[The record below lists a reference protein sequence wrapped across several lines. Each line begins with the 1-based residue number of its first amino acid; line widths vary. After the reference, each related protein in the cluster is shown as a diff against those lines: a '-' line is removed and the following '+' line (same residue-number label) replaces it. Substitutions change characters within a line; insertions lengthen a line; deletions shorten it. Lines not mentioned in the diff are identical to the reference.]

1 MKAPSGR
8 NGAECSSR
16 GQPLLIVCNRLLQV
30 FHHSV
35 GARLAAHPSGGSSHP
50 HERRLRA
57 PGSHLRPPTSRS
69 AQYNGPDCRDFSGL
83 TTKIS
88 NQSILGL
95 SSRENERRQMEGQ
108 MTNIASPVKAVAT
121 VRKGFFFLKLHIF
134 CICYVLQHKLISHM
148 HKLARS

>member
-1 MKAPSGR
+1 MTAPSGR
-8 NGAECSSR
+8 DGAECSSR
-16 GQPLLIVCNRLLQV
+16 GQPSLIVCNRLLQV

-57 PGSHLRPPTSRS
+57 SGSHLRPPTS
-69 AQYNGPDCRDFSGL
+69 QYNGPDRADFSAL

-88 NQSILGL
+88 NQFVLGL
-95 SSRENERRQMEGQ
+95 SSHESERRQMGGQ
-108 MTNIASPVKAVAT
+108 MTKITSPANAVAT
-121 VRKGFFFLKLHIF
+121 VKKVVCFFLKLHIF